1 MNGLPL
7 PLLASAA
14 ATLAAILLLGVLT
27 GRRVRDASDF
37 DTGGGKAGPILT
49 AGAIVGTLVGGS
61 STIGTAQ
68 LAFLHGLS
76 AWWFTLGAAFG
87 SILLAALSRPLRASG
102 SGTIQEIIRRE
113 YGSAAG
119 AATSV
124 LASAGFIINIVAQ
137 ILAADA
143 LLESLFGLTPF
154 LRAGSAALLMAVY
167 VVFGGIR
174 GSGVLGIAK
183 MILIYLAAAVAGITA
198 LRLSGGFGTFLRQLP
213 RERYFDLFS
222 RGIGVDLGAGLSV
235 TLGVL
240 STQTYVQAV
249 LSAGSGRSS
258 RRGALLSAAVI
269 PPVGFLG
276 ILVGYHMRLAFP
288 DLPASQA
295 FPRFL
300 LEYLPP
306 VWAGMFLA
314 ALLVAILGTGA
325 GMALGFGR
333 IVVNDIYKR
342 YLDPRADGARQLLA
356 ARLTILAVLALSA
369 FLTLGSLG
377 DTILSFGFLSMGLRA
392 AVLLIPMTTAL
403 FLPGRMEHGW
413 AVGSSAAGLAAV
425 LISKR
430 LGLPLD
436 PLVPGIAAAV
446 VVAGTGL
453 IAGRRPFGGKRPG

>member
-1 MNGLPL
+1 M
-7 PLLASAA
+7 
-14 ATLAAILLLGVLT
+14 
-27 GRRVRDASDF
+27 
-37 DTGGGKAGPILT
+37 
-49 AGAIVGTLVGGS
+49 
-61 STIGTAQ
+61 
-68 LAFLHGLS
+68 
-76 AWWFTLGAAFG
+76 
-87 SILLAALSRPLRASG
+87 
-102 SGTIQEIIRRE
+102 
-113 YGSAAG
+113 
-119 AATSV
+119 
-124 LASAGFIINIVAQ
+124 
-137 ILAADA
+137 
-143 LLESLFGLTPF
+143 LF
-154 LRAGSAALLMAVY
+154 RS
-167 VVFGGIR
+167 
-174 GSGVLGIAK
+174 
-183 MILIYLAAAVAGITA
+183 
-198 LRLSGGFGTFLRQLP
+198 GFGTFLRQLP